1 MQKSYQN
8 LTLIIGLLLAPF
20 PLLIG
25 LFIYCL
31 ITEPS
36 LSNNYENNSYL
47 KFMSSM
53 LIFSYIFY
61 TIVIAPFLLIL
72 LYFLNRFKRIHF
84 FTLICIAYFS
94 AILLSILGDYLK
106 NYNLPNTFT
115 EFKELLI
122 LNPIFIWTGSTAFTL
137 WLFLKWY
144 DYRNRPTIKA

>member
-20 PLLIG
+20 ALLIG

-72 LYFLNRFKRIHF
+72 LYFLNRSKRIHF
-84 FTLICIAYFS
+84 LVLTCFAYFS
-94 AILLSILGDYLK
+94 AILLSTLANYLQ
-106 NYNLPNTFT
+106 NHELPNTLF
-115 EFKELLI
+115 ELKKLFIFNGYLI
-122 LNPIFIWTGSTAFTL
+122 LTGGTILGF
-137 WLFLKWY
+137 WLFLKWQ
-144 DYRNRPTIKA
+144 DYRNHLNLTS